1 MKDYAKI
8 LFKTILFASSICTG
22 SYAFASPSNV
32 PLNVIVLICDG
43 WGYNHV
49 DAESIYRHGQTG
61 VQVYE
66 GFPVQYAMSTF
77 AIGGSYDPQ
86 EAWGQ
91 FDYQKQKLTDSAAAA
106 TAMATGVKTNNGA
119 IGVDA
124 TGVPLKNIVQRSE
137 ELGKATGVITSV
149 QLSHATPAG
158 FVAHNVSRDN
168 YVDIAQEMIF
178 DSKVDVIMGTGH
190 PYFFDN
196 GMAVGVPNFKYVGG
210 ESTWQAL
217 IVGTAGN
224 DADGDG
230 VADAWTLIQDR
241 SEFQSLMSGATPKR
255 VIGVPK
261 VRSTLQEMREGDPSA
276 DPYVVPLMETVPTL
290 EEMTRAALNVLD
302 NDPDGFF
309 LMVEGGAVDWA
320 SHENLSGRMIEEQ
333 IDFDNAAEAVVA
345 WVEDNSSWDETLVIV
360 TGDHETGYLTGP
372 GSGQGEAGPV
382 WNTLVNNGQGNLPG
396 MEWHSIGHT
405 NALIPLFARGVGSE
419 LFAGYA
425 DQFDPVRGEFVDNT
439 EIGQI
444 LFIVLEV
451 PVVISIDPLSGTE
464 LGSTPVTITG
474 RNFQSGATVTFDGS
488 AADSVVVVSNS
499 IITAVIPLHPAGTV
513 DVIVANPD
521 GEADTLCNGFAF
533 VSIDAITDTVS
544 FDAVGDR
551 AAIEILIDT
560 VKSNTA
566 GTLEDSLLAV
576 SYNVTVA
583 LNPFVGKVFDASGS
597 EPGVLLTSKV
607 IDPAGGLSQLAS
619 EGFTRFEDGRV
630 SLGITQGQTLFIA
643 MELSSLTGP
652 SIAVNIGLDPSK
664 SWTFDEIGGVTR
676 WRRGSDFG
684 LTGDGGFMI
693 RTVTGIMG
701 DVSKFPPGRGIPDG
715 EIGTEDLD
723 FVVDVVLRRIS
734 ESGVP
739 DVISGSDRVTRFVM
753 DAADGTGDGADG
765 IVNLFDVLFVVGRL

>member
-1 MKDYAKI
+1 
-8 LFKTILFASSICTG
+8 
-22 SYAFASPSNV
+22 
-32 PLNVIVLICDG
+32 
-43 WGYNHV
+43 
-49 DAESIYRHGQTG
+49 
-61 VQVYE
+61 
-66 GFPVQYAMSTF
+66 
-77 AIGGSYDPQ
+77 
-86 EAWGQ
+86 
-91 FDYQKQKLTDSAAAA
+91 
-106 TAMATGVKTNNGA
+106 
-119 IGVDA
+119 
-124 TGVPLKNIVQRSE
+124 
-137 ELGKATGVITSV
+137 
-149 QLSHATPAG
+149 
-158 FVAHNVSRDN
+158 
-168 YVDIAQEMIF
+168 
-178 DSKVDVIMGTGH
+178 
-190 PYFFDN
+190 
-196 GMAVGVPNFKYVGG
+196 
-210 ESTWQAL
+210 
-217 IVGTAGN
+217 
-224 DADGDG
+224 
-230 VADAWTLIQDR
+230 
-241 SEFQSLMSGATPKR
+241 
-255 VIGVPK
+255 
-261 VRSTLQEMREGDPSA
+261 
-276 DPYVVPLMETVPTL
+276 
-290 EEMTRAALNVLD
+290 
-302 NDPDGFF
+302 
-309 LMVEGGAVDWA
+309 
-320 SHENLSGRMIEEQ
+320 MIEEQ

-576 SYNVTVA
+576 SYNITVA